1 MGKKFLAVFLIL
13 ISILSFSSCSM
24 DSLTDFMKKMGDNI
38 VPYDDTK
45 AKKAAEETNLSS
57 SDVNQ
62 NATVTGGKVNI
73 GGVDITLEDNFTL
86 EEKGGMLKPLEDSER
101 KEVVNTLYNA
111 VVTLNPK
118 DKETVV
124 AEKAKP
130 APEDVQNRKMYR
142 LRQRT
147 QQRSLSQLS
156 TNSKRLSTE
165 KLKKEKSTRFRKSW
179 AALLLLLI
187 LL

>member
-1 MGKKFLAVFLIL
+1 
-13 ISILSFSSCSM
+13 
-24 DSLTDFMKKMGDNI
+24 MKKMGDNI

-73 GGVDITLEDNFTL
+73 GGVDITLEDNFNL
-86 EEKGGMLKPLEDSER
+86 EEKGGMLNPLEDNER

-124 AEKAKP
+124 AEKGP
-130 APEDVQNRKMYR
+130 
-142 LRQRT
+142 
-147 QQRSLSQLS
+147 
-156 TNSKRLSTE
+156 
-165 KLKKEKSTRFRKSW
+165 
-179 AALLLLLI
+179 
-187 LL
+187 